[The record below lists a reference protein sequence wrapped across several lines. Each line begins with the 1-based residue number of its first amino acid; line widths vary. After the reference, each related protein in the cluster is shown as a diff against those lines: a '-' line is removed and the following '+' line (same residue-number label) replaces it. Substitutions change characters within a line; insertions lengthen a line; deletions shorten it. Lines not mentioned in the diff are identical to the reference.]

1 MIYHFVP
8 FDMRYWNLILHQY
21 KWYIA
26 SRQKKGCGL
35 QKEFCKCLFT
45 PHSLFFVKLYCTPV
59 ERHKRNVC
67 LFFSHLLTT
76 NFDMCV
82 LKKWQLKMLRE
93 KVSGSYWNQ
102 DKLGFKKIKRVFG
115 GRRNMTAVAEGDV
128 TYCQGLWHNSLVRWN
143 PTGDIQAVS
152 STLGAEK
159 RLLL

>member
-67 LFFSHLLTT
+67 LFFSPLDYQLWYVCFKKKDNLKCWGRKSPAHTGTKTSLA
-76 NFDMCV
+76 
-82 LKKWQLKMLRE
+82 LKKR
-93 KVSGSYWNQ
+93 
-102 DKLGFKKIKRVFG
+102 RVFG

-128 TYCQGLWHNSLVRWN
+128 TYCQGLWHDSLVRWN

-152 STLGAEK
+152 SMLGAEK